1 MSDDL
6 EYAPASI
13 VRLVRERAG
22 LSQRALAEAALTA
35 QSVVARIESEDTSPT
50 WDTLQR
56 LARAGGFEIAAQL
69 VPLVEPE
76 THMLADVAR
85 ILSLTPED
93 RLREVANISRFVSA
107 AVRR

>member
-6 EYAPASI
+6 EYAAAPI

-22 LSQRALAEAALTA
+22 LSQRALAERAMTA
-35 QSVVARIESEDTSPT
+35 QSVVARIESGDTSPT
-50 WDTLQR
+50 WETLQR
-56 LARAGGFEIAAQL
+56 LARAGGFELAAQL
-69 VPLVEPE
+69 VPVVEPE
-76 THMLADVAR
+76 THMLDDVAR

-93 RLREVANISRFVSA
+93 RLREVANLSRFASL